1 MRMRIPAALSFWAVA
16 NVPRMNVLM
25 ARPWRIAG
33 ALLLAAYGA
42 IALLG
47 HGGMHAVQDLSG
59 VAHSHGGCVAAHG
72 HEAAHPHQHACGHH
86 HHHGPEHGGGPHAH
100 EPAPLPGSVHDHD
113 NREICHHFAA
123 GALIEVAAPA
133 VSGEEGSAFLSASA
147 PVLLRGSD
155 EFTLPIRGPP
165 AGDC

>member
-1 MRMRIPAALSFWAVA
+1 
-16 NVPRMNVLM
+16 M

-33 ALLLAAYGA
+33 ALLVAAYGA

-59 VAHSHGGCVAAHG
+59 VAHHHGACLVGHA
-72 HEAAHPHQHACGHH
+72 HEAAHQHTHSCGHH
-86 HHHGPEHGGGPHAH
+86 HHSHDHGDGPHSH
-100 EPAPLPGSVHDHD
+100 EPAPLQGPAHDHD
-113 NREICHHFAA
+113 NCEICHHFAA
-123 GALIEVAAPA
+123 GALIEVAAPT
-133 VSGEEGSAFLSASA
+133 VSGEEANASVSLST
-147 PVLLRGSD
+147 PVQFSGSD